1 MKLLARFNLIFLVVF
16 GIGLGVAAYASKAFL
31 EQNAKAEIVNQARLM
46 MELTLSTRSYTVDD
60 VRPALGKEAD
70 VKTFEPETVP
80 AFAATETF
88 GYLHK
93 KYPEY
98 SYKEATLNP
107 TNLRD
112 RATDWESDVINIFRN
127 NPNRPEFM
135 GERDTPTGRSLF
147 LARPITTNE
156 SCMECHS
163 TPSAAPASMLKVYGG
178 ANGFGW
184 PANGVVGAY
193 IVSVP
198 EAVPLKMASDAFT
211 ELITALL
218 GVAAFILLALN
229 ALMILAVIR
238 PVARLSGSADAISRG
253 NLDVPEQPVKG
264 NDEIS
269 VLSDAFNRM
278 HRSLVKAVKMLES
291 ER

>member
-16 GIGLGVAAYASKAFL
+16 GIGLGVAAYVSKAFL
-31 EQNAKAEIVNQARLM
+31 EQNAKTEIVNQARLM
-46 MELTLSTRSYTVDD
+46 MELTLSTRRYTVDD
-60 VRPALGKEAD
+60 VRPALGPQAD

-93 KYPEY
+93 QYPEY
-98 SYKEATLNP
+98 TYKEATLNP

-127 NPNRPEFM
+127 NQTRSEFV
-135 GERDTPTGRSLF
+135 GERDTPSGPSLY
-147 LARPITTNE
+147 LARPIKTDE

-163 TPSAAPASMLKVYGG
+163 TPSVAPAAMLKQYGN

-184 PANGVVGAY
+184 MPNAVVGAQ

-198 EAVPLKMASDAFT
+198 EAVPLKMASDAFH

-229 ALMILAVIR
+229 ALMILTVIR
-238 PVARLSGSADAISRG
+238 PVARLSAAADAISRG
-253 NLDVPEQPVKG
+253 NLDVPEQPVTGK
-264 NDEIS
+264 DEIS

-291 ER
+291 EQ